1 MDIINKFSSEARK
14 VSEDELS
21 IIIVD
26 DMHFSRAVIR
36 QTLSEFGYSD
46 IRVASS
52 GAEVLR
58 MLDMRAADVL
68 LADWVMPE
76 MNGLELT
83 EKVRALG
90 DEFNWY
96 TSIILFTTK
105 DGATAIGE
113 AFSHGVDDYINKPV
127 NSFELLAR
135 VYSAGRIAK
144 IQNKLLLQ
152 SQALENL
159 QVHQETLITL
169 DLLTGLPNRH
179 EFRRRLDNS
188 IKQAASRGGSF
199 CVAVLQVS
207 NLEEINDQYGHEVG
221 DQVLM
226 SVSRKLKRQLRPLD
240 FVGRYKGDRF
250 VIILHNDMVV
260 LHGAKILRRIVNT
273 ITAKPIASSSGL
285 LDVAIG
291 VGALTGS
298 DKKSPGTPKKVERHL
313 KSALEKANSKGP
325 NSITL
330 LQTSPQE

>member
-83 EKVRALG
+83 GSVRELG
-90 DEFNWY
+90 KSRHWY

-105 DGATAIGE
+105 EGTNAIGE

-135 VYSAGRIAK
+135 VYSAGRVAK
-144 IQNKLLLQ
+144 LQNKLLQQSEALHNLQ
-152 SQALENL
+152 S
-159 QVHQETLITL
+159 HQETLITL
-169 DLLTGLPNRH
+169 DLLTGLPNKH
-179 EFRRRLDNS
+179 EFRKRLDNS
-188 IKQAASRGGSF
+188 IKQSNTRGGSF
-199 CVAVLQVS
+199 CVAVIKVA
-207 NLEEINDQYGHEVG
+207 NLEDINDHFGHEVG
-221 DQVLM
+221 DQILM
-226 SVSRKLKRQLRPLD
+226 SVSRKLRRQIRPLD
-240 FVGRYKGDRF
+240 FLGRYKGDRF
-250 VIILHNDMVV
+250 AIILHNDMAV
-260 LHGAKILRRIVNT
+260 LHGAKILRRIVQN

-285 LDVAIG
+285 LDISVS

-298 DKKSPGTPKKVERHL
+298 NKKSPGTPRKIEKHL
-313 KSALEKANSKGP
+313 ANALQKAAQKGQ
-325 NSITL
+325 NAITL
-330 LQTSPQE
+330 LQSSG